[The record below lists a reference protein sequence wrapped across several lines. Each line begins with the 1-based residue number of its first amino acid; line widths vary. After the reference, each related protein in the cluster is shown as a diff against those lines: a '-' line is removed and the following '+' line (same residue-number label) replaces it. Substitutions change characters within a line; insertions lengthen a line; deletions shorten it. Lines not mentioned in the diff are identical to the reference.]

1 MSKPRSVDSCPDC
14 SDRAGFTRREFLKTT
29 AAGVATLSV
38 AGASIITVG
47 SPKIAPAAE
56 AAAMPAAPE
65 TLVATLFKSLNDKQ
79 KEEICFPFDH
89 ELRSK
94 VDNNW
99 HIVTHSVDE
108 VLNPDQRQLVREIF
122 LDLHSEEYA
131 GRVLHQVDDD
141 NKEGGGFGSCA
152 IALFGEPGAQ
162 TIAGKTNFE
171 FVFTGRHVTRRC
183 DGNSVAG
190 AAFGGPI
197 FYGHAA
203 ETDNE
208 SAFHRGNIYWYQAL
222 RANEVFQSLDG
233 RLRKLA
239 LRQDPRPEKKNE
251 TVKLSGS
258 AKDLGGVPLSELS
271 HDQKDLVR
279 KVMADLLAPFRK
291 PDADKALAMIEAG
304 GFDNLHLSFFNNQ
317 GMDIGDDGVWD
328 VWQLEGPSMVWYFR
342 GAPHVH
348 TWVNIRDPKSA

>member
-1 MSKPRSVDSCPDC
+1 MLHTCPDC
-14 SDRAGFTRREFLKTT
+14 GDSHGISRRELLKST
-29 AAGVATLSV
+29 AAGVATLAV
-38 AGASIITVG
+38 AGAGIITVG
-47 SPKIAPAAE
+47 EPRIACAAE
-56 AAAMPAAPE
+56 AAGPAAPE
-65 TLVATLFKSLNDKQ
+65 TLVASLFKSLN
-79 KEEICFPFDH
+79 EEQMKAICFPFDH
-89 ELRSK
+89 ALRSK

-99 HIVTHSVDE
+99 HIVDKNIKD
-108 VLNPDQRQLVREIF
+108 VLNPDQRQLVRDIF

-141 NKEGGGFGSCA
+141 NDDDGGFDGCA
-152 IALFGEPGAQ
+152 IAMFGEPGVK
-162 TIAGKTNFE
+162 AGGFE

-203 ETDNE
+203 EGFNE
-208 SAFHRGNIYWYQAL
+208 GPNHKGNIYWFQAM
-222 RANEVFQSLDG
+222 RANDVFQALDG
-233 RLRKLA
+233 RQRKLA
-239 LRQDPRPEKKNE
+239 LRQDPRPEKKTE

-258 AKDLGGVPLSELS
+258 AKGLGGMPVSEMTR
-271 HDQKDLVR
+271 DQKDLVR

-304 GFDNLHLSFFNNQ
+304 GFDNLHLSFFNNDK
-317 GMDIGDDGVWD
+317 MDIGNDGVWD
-328 VWQLEGPSMVWYFR
+328 VWQLEGPNMLWYFR

-348 TWVNIRDPKSA
+348 TWVNIRQPNA